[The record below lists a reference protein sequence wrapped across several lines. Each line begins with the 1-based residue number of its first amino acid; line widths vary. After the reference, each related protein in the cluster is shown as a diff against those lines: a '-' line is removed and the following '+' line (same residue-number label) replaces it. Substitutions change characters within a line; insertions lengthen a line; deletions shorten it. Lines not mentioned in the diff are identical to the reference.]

1 MPTIVVKINNWKEE
15 LEGVMGTV
23 EAAHPDDM
31 DAVRQSPEWIA
42 AQAALDN
49 ASAF

>member
-1 MPTIVVKINNWKEE
+1 
-15 LEGVMGTV
+15 MGTI

-31 DAVRQSPEWIA
+31 DAVRQSAEWQA

-49 ASAF
+49 ASAFQNDE